1 MQVGSRLLVRSR
13 VEWRHASI
21 SKLADEKV
29 VITVC
34 SPGGRTYR
42 LRRKA
47 DAEVSLNGPIAILI
61 ADYGDDWHSN
71 FSNYDT
77 RW

>member
-47 DAEVSLNGPIAILI
+47 DAEEE
-61 ADYGDDWHSN
+61 
-71 FSNYDT
+71 
-77 RW
+77 